1 MVRATPPAPALEAA
15 AAHVVLLGRSLWRV
29 GRPVQLI
36 ETPNSWVLLAE
47 RLAYRVGKPAPGHGP
62 GSGGDSLA
70 AQRRHC
76 EKEVRLNQRLEGAGP
91 QTVLAIRGPAGSP
104 SFGGRGEVLGYAVS
118 MDRVSPA
125 SLGSLRLARGTLEPA
140 HMVRLAGFVERFHRA
155 AAIARP
161 GMAVSRPDDARATM
175 LATIQT
181 ALARLEAVAAPGV
194 CELLARWLRLQ
205 AAALARRF
213 ASRLASGH
221 VREGHGDLRLEH
233 VAVNGDEARVFTGV
247 EHDPAR
253 RWIDVLGDVAGL
265 VVDLMVH
272 GRRDLAFVFVNR
284 YLELSGDYA
293 GLDILRFHLVQR
305 ALQRAADL
313 PPDTP
318 ASVSSGMVGA
328 GEHLTLAL
336 RLAHG
341 ADPRLLITHG
351 LPGAGKSYAAGLLL
365 ERAGAIRIC
374 SAVELRRLRG
384 QSPWPQPA
392 QAAQAASPWAS
403 SDEGRAQGHEG
414 AATQMLTFER
424 LRKSAALSL
433 GAGFPTIVD
442 AGCLY
447 RWQRD
452 GLREVAAALGAP
464 FTILDCQQSGHAV
477 QPGTSSDA
485 ATTATHG
492 HDADDLE
499 PLGELE
505 QRCTL
510 ALASG
515 EPLSPATLA
524 ALWLRTPAQR
534 ARLRL

>member
-36 ETPNSWVLLAE
+36 ETPNSWVLLAD
-47 RLAYRVGKPAPGHGP
+47 RLAYKIGKPAPGHGIV
-62 GSGGDSLA
+62 GDSAA
-70 AQRRHC
+70 AQRRRC
-76 EKEVRLNQRLEGAGP
+76 EEEVRLSRRLEGAGT
-91 QTVLAIRGPAGSP
+91 QTVVAIRGPAESP
-104 SFGGRGEVLGYAVS
+104 GFNGRGQVLGYALR
-118 MDRVSPA
+118 MDRVSPG

-140 HMVRLAGFVERFHRA
+140 HMVRLAGFVERFHRNA
-155 AAIARP
+155 ATARP
-161 GMAVSRPDDARATM
+161 GMDVSRPDEARATV
-175 LATIQT
+175 LAT
-181 ALARLEAVAAPGV
+181 LARLEAVAAPGA
-194 CELLARWLRLQ
+194 CELLARWLRVQ
-205 AAALARRF
+205 AAALAHRF

-233 VAVNGDEARVFTGV
+233 VAVQDDEARVFTGI

-265 VVDLMVH
+265 MVDLMVH

-293 GLDILRFHLVQR
+293 GLDVLRFHLVQR
-305 ALQRAADL
+305 ALQRAADM
-313 PPDTP
+313 PPGTP

-328 GEHLTLAL
+328 GEHLALAL

-374 SAVELRRLRG
+374 SAVELRRLSGRPPLPH
-384 QSPWPQPA
+384 QAHAAPAWPSRDERRV
-392 QAAQAASPWAS
+392 QAR
-403 SDEGRAQGHEG
+403 DG

-442 AGCLY
+442 AACLY

-464 FTILDCQQSGHAV
+464 FTILDCQWGDYALDANQQAF
-477 QPGTSSDA
+477 QPGTPSAA

-492 HDADDLE
+492 YGADDLE

-524 ALWLRTPAQR
+524 ALWLRAPAQR
-534 ARLRL
+534 AGFRH